1 MYKNVGI
8 NACTK
13 VGLVIFHI
21 TVYHELYTNFW
32 ELKSSSIKNV
42 LYFGQIFS
50 FLVSELAWCSHDA
63 FQHFMCHHKG

>member
-21 TVYHELYTNFW
+21 TVYHELYTNF
-32 ELKSSSIKNV
+32 
-42 LYFGQIFS
+42 
-50 FLVSELAWCSHDA
+50 
-63 FQHFMCHHKG
+63 